1 MYRHMTTVCI
11 LIENNLYFVCKM
23 RRDTLNSEFGIA
35 GRSGAGRPMERYRRG
50 LVKVVVRNYGDTM
63 EVGERVRV
71 KHGDFTEEVGESRCQ
86 GEAARGTKE
95 GEIECRPT

>member
-1 MYRHMTTVCI
+1 
-11 LIENNLYFVCKM
+11 
-23 RRDTLNSEFGIA
+23 
-35 GRSGAGRPMERYRRG
+35 
-50 LVKVVVRNYGDTM
+50 M

-95 GEIECRPT
+95 GEISCRSYMRSKPVRCVLRCRGGMCLHWTKFGS